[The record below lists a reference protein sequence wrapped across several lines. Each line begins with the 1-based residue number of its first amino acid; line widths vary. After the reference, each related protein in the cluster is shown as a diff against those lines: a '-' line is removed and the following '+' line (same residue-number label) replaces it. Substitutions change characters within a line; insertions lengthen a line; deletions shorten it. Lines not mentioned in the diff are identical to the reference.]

1 MLEMAMENVK
11 GLTDALDNMTKQ
23 LADVPHEMYQEMDQW
38 QTEDVHFRRAFT
50 RLITDTTVET
60 VIWPRGRRRP
70 KLKGIRWKG
79 GKKKRVRVL
88 RASRRHSKAK
98 PIPVERP
105 LLRPFL
111 FDKLV
116 VRMNSILEKISWQ

>member
-11 GLTDALDNMTKQ
+11 GLTEALDSMTKQ

-70 KLKGIRWKG
+70 KLRGIRWKG
-79 GKKKRVRVL
+79 GRKKRVL
-88 RASRRHSKAK
+88 RAPPRRVRKPK
-98 PIPVERP
+98 PIAVQRP

-116 VRMNSILEKISWQ
+116 DRMNSILEKISWQ